1 MSLWYNKISKWM
13 EVFWMT
19 YGKLAVLL
27 GLCLALGQTAL
38 AADHL
43 AVVERSGKQ
52 GVIDTAGK
60 EILPLNYKKVVLGD
74 PKEDPV
80 ILVQEKGRYG
90 LMDRDGRVLLPPTL
104 KKVTDGGTGYLGGQA
119 GRTWSFY
126 NLKREKLPGDYEGVQ
141 AFSEGL
147 APVKLKGKWGF
158 ADTNGK
164 VVIQPQ
170 YREVHGF
177 SEGLAAVK
185 TGKQWFYIRRDGTVL
200 PSVSAKKAGDFHQG
214 VAVVDGGWLM
224 DTTGRRYAK
233 LKKYAYVGDFQ
244 DNGLAEVGVRRASHS
259 FLDYLSIGLGW
270 GDGWGWG
277 GPYWGIGPGWGPYWG
292 DVGYGYHHHHHHGW
306 GWGGGISVSPAMAM
320 PSNLYRGYVDKKGQ
334 EVIPPNYSYVSPF
347 YGKYALFRD
356 DGHWGMLDEKGRI
369 VIPAAYDALMP
380 FSRGLAPFASDKKW
394 GFIDPSNQVVIANR
408 FESVQSFLEDRTT
421 AMEKGKGGVID
432 RTGRAVAPF
441 REELQQ
447 LGPLTADR
455 AAFKDSRTK
464 KWGYI
469 DGNAQVVI
477 PAQYDK
483 AGLFD

>member
-1 MSLWYNKISKWM
+1 M

-74 PKEDPV
+74 PREDPV

-90 LMDRDGRVLLPPTL
+90 LMDRDGRVLLPPIL

-119 GRTWSFY
+119 GKTWSFY
-126 NLKREKLPGDYEGVQ
+126 NLKGEKLPGGYEGVQ

-158 ADTNGK
+158 ADTTGK

-170 YREVHGF
+170 YKEVHGF

-200 PSVSAKKAGDFHQG
+200 PSVSARKAGDFHQG

-277 GPYWGIGPGWGPYWG
+277 GPYWGIGPGWGSYWG

-334 EVIPPNYSYVSPF
+334 EVIPPNYSYVSSF

-394 GFIDPSNQVVIANR
+394 GFIDPSNQVVIVNR

-477 PAQYDK
+477 FAQYDK

>member
-1 MSLWYNKISKWM
+1 
-13 EVFWMT
+13 MT
-19 YGKLAVLL
+19 YGKLAAVL

-90 LMDRDGRVLLPPTL
+90 LMDRDGRVLLLPTL

-119 GRTWSFY
+119 GKTWSFY
-126 NLKREKLPGDYEGVQ
+126 NLKGEKLPGDYEGVQ

-158 ADTNGK
+158 ADTTGK

-170 YREVHGF
+170 YKEVHGF

-244 DNGLAEVGVRRASHS
+244 DNGLAEVGVRWASHS

-277 GPYWGIGPGWGPYWG
+277 GPYWGVGPAGVPIGVMW
-292 DVGYGYHHHHHHGW
+292 
-306 GWGGGISVSPAMAM
+306 AM
-320 PSNLYRGYVDKKGQ
+320 GT
-334 EVIPPNYSYVSPF
+334 I
-347 YGKYALFRD
+347 
-356 DGHWGMLDEKGRI
+356 I
-369 VIPAAYDALMP
+369 TI
-380 FSRGLAPFASDKKW
+380 
-394 GFIDPSNQVVIANR
+394 
-408 FESVQSFLEDRTT
+408 TT
-421 AMEKGKGGVID
+421 AGAGVAVSASP
-432 RTGRAVAPF
+432 RPWPCLPTCTGAMW
-441 REELQQ
+441 
-447 LGPLTADR
+447 
-455 AAFKDSRTK
+455 TK
-464 KWGYI
+464 RGRK
-469 DGNAQVVI
+469 
-477 PAQYDK
+477 
-483 AGLFD
+483 

>member
-1 MSLWYNKISKWM
+1 MAS
-13 EVFWMT
+13 
-19 YGKLAVLL
+19 A
-27 GLCLALGQTAL
+27 
-38 AADHL
+38 
-43 AVVERSGKQ
+43 
-52 GVIDTAGK
+52 
-60 EILPLNYKKVVLGD
+60 
-74 PKEDPV
+74 
-80 ILVQEKGRYG
+80 
-90 LMDRDGRVLLPPTL
+90 
-104 KKVTDGGTGYLGGQA
+104 
-119 GRTWSFY
+119 
-126 NLKREKLPGDYEGVQ
+126 
-141 AFSEGL
+141 
-147 APVKLKGKWGF
+147 
-158 ADTNGK
+158 
-164 VVIQPQ
+164 
-170 YREVHGF
+170 
-177 SEGLAAVK
+177 
-185 TGKQWFYIRRDGTVL
+185 WFYIRRDGTVL
-200 PSVSAKKAGDFHQG
+200 PSVSARKAGDFHQG

-334 EVIPPNYSYVSPF
+334 EVIPPNYSYVSSF

-394 GFIDPSNQVVIANR
+394 GFIDPSNQVVIVNR

-477 PAQYDK
+477 FAQYDK